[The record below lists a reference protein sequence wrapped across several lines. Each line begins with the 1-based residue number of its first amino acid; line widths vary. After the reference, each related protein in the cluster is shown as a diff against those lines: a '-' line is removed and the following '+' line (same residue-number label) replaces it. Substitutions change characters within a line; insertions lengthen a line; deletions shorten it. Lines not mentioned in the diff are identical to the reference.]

1 MSESADKRRATLA
14 GMRDLLW
21 FLEQNPDVPMPKFEF
36 TEWVWNKADLLAKG
50 RALGT
55 VAKEVGSGTFTLSKH
70 FSKDVALKI
79 STYQSNVCEKKVV
92 GQKTVEYR
100 PAQAAIE
107 EHQEDVYEYDCK
119 PLLADAAVEV
129 GND

>member
-1 MSESADKRRATLA
+1 MTESADVRKETLA

-21 FLEQNPDVPMPKFEF
+21 FLEQNPDITLPSFVF
-36 TEWVWNKADLLAKG
+36 TTWVWNKADLLAKG

-70 FSKDVALKI
+70 FAKAVALKV

-92 GQKTVEYR
+92 GQKTVEYQ
-100 PAQAAIE
+100 PAREAVQ
-107 EHQEDVYEYDCK
+107 EHTEDVYEYDCK
-119 PLLADAAVEV
+119 PLMEV
-129 GND
+129 SND